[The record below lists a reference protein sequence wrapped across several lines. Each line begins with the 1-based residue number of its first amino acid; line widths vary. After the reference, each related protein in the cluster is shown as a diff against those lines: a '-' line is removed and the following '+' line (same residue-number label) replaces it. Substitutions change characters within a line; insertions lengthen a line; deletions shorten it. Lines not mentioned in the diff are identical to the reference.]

1 MKRQLPTKSYKTSLG
16 MIGEEITKALS
27 HEVFDNP

>member
-1 MKRQLPTKSYKTSLG
+1 MKRQLPTKSSKTSLG

-27 HEVFDNP
+27 HEIFDNP